1 MSASCYLDSDA
12 DEVSGGEL
20 AIADEV
26 IGVFP
31 FVDRVLGHCAGDVVE
46 VGLRH
51 WPWRGDA
58 VGLLLT

>member
-26 IGVFP
+26 IGDIP
-31 FVDRVLGHCAGDVVE
+31 LVDRGLGHCAGDVVDE
-46 VGLRH
+46 GLRH
-51 WPWRGDA
+51 WPWRGEA